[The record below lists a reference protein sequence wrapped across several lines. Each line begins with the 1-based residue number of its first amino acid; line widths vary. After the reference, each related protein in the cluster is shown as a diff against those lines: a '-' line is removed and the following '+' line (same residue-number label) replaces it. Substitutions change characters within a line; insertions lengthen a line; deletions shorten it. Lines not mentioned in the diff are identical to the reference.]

1 MQERAQKAKIKAAQ
15 EAKNAT
21 TNISYNG
28 SVNDDPNSPKLPSSS
43 QQNSIQDQ
51 TDL

>member
-21 TNISYNG
+21 TNISYTG
-28 SVNDDPNSPKLPSSS
+28 SVNEDPNSPTLSSSS
-43 QQNSIQDQ
+43 QQNAIQEQ